1 MELTIVLRRRA
12 QQGPASRSQPRVS
25 KADKNAE
32 RSLTKRVLEDQM
44 RQKMVAL
51 WQEVL
56 TAERLL
62 EEGDVEALD
71 EFIHSAGTM
80 IDNHRMAKQMFT
92 RHRVSFPSSI
102 SWKREECAN
111 E

>member
-1 MELTIVLRRRA
+1 MELMIVLRRRA
-12 QQGPASRSQPRVS
+12 QQGPSSRSQPRVS
-25 KADKNAE
+25 KGDKNAE
-32 RSLTKRVLEDQM
+32 RSLTKRILEDQM

-56 TAERLL
+56 TAERSL
-62 EEGDVEALD
+62 EEGDVGALD

-92 RHRVSFPSSI
+92 RHRVSRSSLW
-102 SWKREECAN
+102 S
-111 E
+111 

>member
-1 MELTIVLRRRA
+1 
-12 QQGPASRSQPRVS
+12 
-25 KADKNAE
+25 
-32 RSLTKRVLEDQM
+32 M

-56 TAERLL
+56 TAEQLL
-62 EEGDVEALD
+62 EEGDVGALD

-92 RHRVSFPSSI
+92 RHRVSLIVRVDLMSRECRGYQRPS
-102 SWKREECAN
+102 
-111 E
+111 

>member
-1 MELTIVLRRRA
+1 MIVLRRRA

-62 EEGDVEALD
+62 EEGDVGALD

-80 IDNHRMAKQMFT
+80 IDNHRMAKHMFT
-92 RHRVSFPSSI
+92 RHRVSLALS
-102 SWKREECAN
+102 RN
-111 E
+111 R